1 MIVAISYHD
10 GDLPLMRRW
19 ADHVCKLGLYK
30 NHKLVLIPIRK
41 SSTNLV
47 LGPLM
52 NCFGEVII
60 EPCDHAY
67 GGWPQ
72 SCNMAFESMAWLAST
87 KLKQPFL
94 WMEPDAVPLKAS
106 WVDDIEAA
114 YNEARKPFM
123 GSLVE
128 IAGIMPN
135 GVNHMSGVAVYHW
148 DLHRLA
154 PSIFNNEKTA
164 WDIASA
170 SNVIHQM
177 HETKLIQHDW
187 IPEKKWRRDVVTK
200 DCVDPLAVIYHPDK
214 LGVLMF
220 DGAIPNGTQGDP
232 AAGAVLV
239 TQIPHETKDEPVDI
253 NYNWKT
259 PEPNKEPINKY
270 AEVRDMII
278 KTYQPMDTISA
289 VINYAKT
296 NPKAK
301 KDLLQALVKEGILTK
316 ASCTKLLGKKVRS
329 SVGKHKR
336 PKAGDRIK
344 VPSSSPLE
352 S

>member
-19 ADHVCKLGLYK
+19 SNHVCQLGLYK
-30 NHKLVLIPIRK
+30 EHKLVLVPIRK
-41 SSTNLV
+41 STTEGV
-47 LGPLM
+47 LEPLKA
-52 NCFGEVII
+52 CFGEVII
-60 EPCDHAY
+60 EPCDHAH

-72 SCNMAFESMAWLAST
+72 SCNMAFESVGWLASST
-87 KLKQPFL
+87 LKQPFL
-94 WMEPDAVPLKAS
+94 WMEPDAIPLKAS
-106 WVDDIEAA
+106 WVDDIENA
-114 YNEARKPFM
+114 YNAARKPFM
-123 GSLVE
+123 GALVE

-135 GVNHMSGVAVYHW
+135 GVNHMSGVGVYHW

-187 IPEKKWRRDVVTK
+187 VPTAKWRRDVVTP
-200 DCVDPLAVIYHPDK
+200 DLVNPLAVIYHPDK

-220 DGAIPNGTQGDP
+220 DGVIPNDVQGDP
-232 AAGAVLV
+232 AMGAVLV
-239 TQIPHETKDEPVDI
+239 TQKPHETK
-253 NYNWKT
+253 
-259 PEPNKEPINKY
+259 EPINLY
-270 AEVRDMII
+270 AETRDRILSEYKPI
-278 KTYQPMDTISA
+278 ETITA

-301 KDLLQALVKEGILTK
+301 KDLIQSLIQEGILTK
-316 ASCTKLLGKKVRS
+316 ASCAKLFGKKVRP
-329 SVGKHKR
+329 SVGKRGR
-336 PKAGDRIK
+336 PKAGDRTK
-344 VPSSSPLE
+344 VSSN
-352 S
+352 

>member
-41 SSTNLV
+41 VNTDLV
-47 LGPLM
+47 LRPLM

-94 WMEPDAVPLKAS
+94 WMEPDAIPLQPNWIDS
-106 WVDDIEAA
+106 IELA
-114 YNEARKPFM
+114 YNQAGRPFM

-177 HETKLIQHDW
+177 HDTKLIQHDW
-187 IPEKKWRRDVVTK
+187 VPTAKWRRDVVTP
-200 DCVDPLAVIYHPDK
+200 DLVNPFAVIYHPDK
-214 LGVLMF
+214 LGVLMS
-220 DGAIPNGTQGDP
+220 DSAIPNDVQGDP
-232 AAGAVLV
+232 AMGAVLV
-239 TQIPHETKDEPVDI
+239 TQKPHETKEQ
-253 NYNWKT
+253 
-259 PEPNKEPINKY
+259 PNLY
-270 AEVRDMII
+270 AEARDMII
-278 KTYQPMDTISA
+278 KTYQPMDTIDA

-301 KDLLQALVKEGILTK
+301 KDLLTSLVKEGIITK
-316 ASCTKLLGKKVRS
+316 ASCAKLFGKKVRPS
-329 SVGKHKR
+329 MGKRGR
-336 PKAGDRIK
+336 PKTGNRIK
-344 VPSSSPLE
+344 VPSSSPME
-352 S
+352 G